1 MTVAAPPKEPEA
13 VKAVCPLTMR
23 EVVDRV
29 LLFIEK
35 FSQTT
40 LYSYQAIFAR
50 RIIESTLK
58 NDGATITGL
67 WSRQSGKT
75 ETIAAVC
82 LGMAVLLPELARA
95 FPDDPRFKMFW
106 KGFAVGIY
114 APIERQSLL
123 SFNRMRK
130 WVDGP
135 HCKGILADPELA
147 LVVVASR
154 GDTIALSNGSV
165 IIARTASPMSQVE
178 GETHHLVVCEEI
190 QKMLRSKVEKEIRP
204 MLASTNGTMV
214 DIGTAWES
222 RGGFHHSIQQNVEIQ
237 EKGGPRNH
245 FEFPYD
251 IVVAEKK
258 RAFDRDGNP
267 FHLNYDRFVQLEITR
282 LGGEDTE
289 EFKMNFRCM
298 WQESRVIA
306 ITPGLMER
314 ISLDGKGGRGLA
326 EAGPR
331 LSGLLVAGLDVAKSN
346 DKTVL
351 TLMEVHKDQGIINR
365 IRLPESDED
374 KQVYYPKTIWD
385 WLEMEGSFEGNEG
398 QYHTLVRY
406 LAMTGVTVLVV
417 DATAMGDPVYE
428 RIDAMI
434 GGSVTVVPYRFTGAT
449 AKHICQKYYMQE
461 LNAGRI
467 KYAAGPMTQQRIEY
481 RRFVQ
486 EHLDLDRM
494 MSAGLVVYQGAEG
507 GHDDYPSS
515 ACLATWGEKMADS
528 TVMPDL
534 EVSSAPLL
542 GGGGS
547 QRRGGGVMGAGALGS
562 PSSSG
567 RAGRY
572 ARRW

>member
-1 MTVAAPPKEPEA
+1 MASAPSSPPP
-13 VKAVCPLTMR
+13 VKAVCPLTTR

-35 FSQTT
+35 FSKTT
-40 LYSYQAIFAR
+40 LYTYQALFAR
-50 RIIESTLK
+50 RIIDSVLR

-82 LGMAVLLPELARA
+82 LGMAVILPELARA
-95 FPDDPRFKMFW
+95 FPDDPRFMPFQ
-106 KGFAVGIY
+106 KGFLVGIY

-130 WVDGP
+130 WIDGP
-135 HCKGILADPELA
+135 HCKEILSDPELN

-154 GDTIALSNGSV
+154 GDTIAFSNGSI

-178 GETHHLVVCEEI
+178 GETHHLVVCEEA
-190 QKMLRSKVEKEIRP
+190 QKLLRSKVEKEIRP

-214 DIGTAWES
+214 KIGTAWES

-237 EKGGPRNH
+237 QEGGPRNH

-251 IVVAEKK
+251 IVCEEKK
-258 RAFDRDGNP
+258 RAYARDKNP
-267 FHLNYDRFVQLEITR
+267 FHLNYDKFVQSEITR
-282 LGGEDTE
+282 LGGTDTL
-289 EFKMNFRCM
+289 EFKMNFKCL
-298 WQESRVIA
+298 WQESRSIA
-306 ITPGLMER
+306 ISPALMDKLA
-314 ISLDGKGGRGLA
+314 LDGKNGRPLV

-351 TLMEVHKDQGIINR
+351 TLMEVHKDLPIVNKV
-365 IRLPESDED
+365 RLPEADED
-374 KQVYYPKTIWD
+374 KQVYYQKTILD
-385 WLEMEGSFEGNEG
+385 WLEMEGTFEGDEG
-398 QYHTLVRY
+398 QYRQLVQY
-406 LAMTGVTVLVV
+406 IAMTGITVLVV

-434 GGSVTVVPYRFTGAT
+434 GGSVQVIPYRFTGAT
-449 AKHICQKYYMQE
+449 AKHVCQKYYMQE

-467 KYAAGPMTQQRIEY
+467 RYAAGPATQERNEF

-486 EHLDLDRM
+486 EHLDLDRLF
-494 MSAGLVVYQGAEG
+494 SGGLVVYAGAEG

-515 ACLATWGEKMADS
+515 ACLATWAEKMADS

-534 EVSSAPLL
+534 EVSSAPFW
-542 GGGGS
+542 GGGS
-547 QRRGGGVMGAGALGS
+547 QKRGGGVMGAVALGS
-562 PSSSG
+562 PSTSA

>member
-1 MTVAAPPKEPEA
+1 MRPKEPEA
-13 VKAVCPLTMR
+13 IKAVCPLTTR

-29 LLFIEK
+29 LLFLEK
-35 FSQTT
+35 FSKTT
-40 LYSYQAIFAR
+40 LYTYQALFAR
-50 RIIESTLK
+50 RIIESVLN

-67 WSRQSGKT
+67 WCRQSGKT

-82 LGMAVLLPELARA
+82 LGISVLLPELARS
-95 FPDDPRFKMFW
+95 FPDDPRFMPFH
-106 KGFAVGIY
+106 KGFLVGVY

-130 WVDGP
+130 WVEGP
-135 HCKGILADPELA
+135 HCAEILSDPELNI
-147 LVVVASR
+147 VVVASR
-154 GDTIALSNGSV
+154 GDTIAFSNGSV

-178 GETHHLVVCEEI
+178 GETHHLVVAEEA
-190 QKMLRSKVEKEIRP
+190 QKLLRSKVEKEIRP

-214 DIGTAWES
+214 KIGTAWES
-222 RGGFHHSIQQNVEIQ
+222 RGGFHHSIQQNVEAQ

-245 FEFPYD
+245 FEFPYG
-251 IVVAEKK
+251 IVCEEKK
-258 RAFDRDGNP
+258 RAYARDKNP
-267 FHLNYDRFVQLEITR
+267 FHMNYDRFVQSEIMR
-282 LGGEDTE
+282 LGGVDTE
-289 EFKMNFRCM
+289 EFKMNFRCL

-306 ITPGLMER
+306 ITPALMER
-314 ISLDGKGGRGLA
+314 AALDGKEGRGLA

-331 LSGLLVAGLDVAKSN
+331 LTGLLVAGLDVAKSH
-346 DKTVL
+346 DRTVL
-351 TLMEVHKDQGIINR
+351 TLMEVHRDTPIINKY
-365 IRLPESDED
+365 RLPESDD
-374 KQVYYPKTIWD
+374 DRQMYYNKTIWD
-385 WLEMEGSFEGNEG
+385 WMEMEGTFEGDEG
-398 QYHTLVRY
+398 QYRTLVRY
-406 LAMTGVTVLVV
+406 LSMTGVTVLVV

-434 GGSVTVVPYRFTGAT
+434 GGSVNVIPYRFTGAT

-467 KYAAGPMTQQRIEY
+467 KYASGPVTRQRIEY
-481 RRFVQ
+481 TRFVQ

-494 MSAGLVVYQGAEG
+494 FSGGLVVYEGAEG

-515 ACLATWGEKMADS
+515 ACLATWAEKMAES
-528 TVMPDL
+528 SVMPDL

-562 PSSSG
+562 SSPSG